1 MPCIRPCYHF
11 IVPPFIQCSHY
22 IIPLSTSKHLTTSS
36 KVLDAEGKG
45 YLSQEEISKFM
56 TEEGEPFTQEE
67 LEEML
72 SAAVDPEQG
81 LIFYKDYVSVMA
93 VDET

>member
-1 MPCIRPCYHF
+1 MS
-11 IVPPFIQCSHY
+11 Q
-22 IIPLSTSKHLTTSS
+22 
-36 KVLDAEGKG
+36 VLDAEGKG